1 MKEFITKENKEAL
14 EAELAVLTGVKR
26 KETVAAI
33 EAAKKL
39 GDLSENAEYH
49 IAREEQGKLE
59 ERIAIIEHVL
69 KNAEVVR
76 RTTNGVVNVGTTIII
91 QKVGEQNTRTF
102 VIVGSEETDMLAGK
116 ISYKSPL
123 GQALFGH
130 KEGEVVYVAT
140 PKGDT
145 SYKILSVN

>member
-1 MKEFITKENKEAL
+1 MKEFITKENKDAL
-14 EAELAVLTGVKR
+14 ETELAVLTSSRR
-26 KETVAAI
+26 KEVVAAI
-33 EAAKKL
+33 ESAKKL

-59 ERIAIIEHVL
+59 ERIATIEHVL
-69 KNAEVVR
+69 KNAEIVKR
-76 RTTNGVVNVGTTIII
+76 STNGVVNVGTTIVI

-102 VIVGSEETDMLAGK
+102 IIVGSEETDMLAGK

-123 GQALFGH
+123 GTALFGR
-130 KEGEVVYVAT
+130 KEGEVVSVAT